1 MLSLTEKSIEKFQE
15 ILKERNAAEQ
25 GIRLFTAPGG

>member
-1 MLSLTEKSIEKFQE
+1 MLSLTEKTIDKFKE
-15 ILKERNAAEQ
+15 ILKERNAADQ